1 MSNSTLAIINSK
13 NRLSES
19 ISSSNFSYNIGS
31 AIEIQ
36 EIAIKSISLPNTA
49 YNITLYNNR
58 LDYVYGGVPKTVS
71 LPYGQYDVATLI
83 TSLTTLMTNAGSPVT
98 ITQNPLT
105 YKLKFLFT
113 LATYFNIDTLSTL
126 PYYIGFNLKN
136 VSQFPI
142 SASPTILAP
151 NVPNLQGTNNY
162 YVASRTL
169 GQGTNAL
176 LYNAVRNLAII
187 AVIPNN
193 VPYGSII
200 QYMPTDILLDLKLYA
215 SKQNIQQIDIVIL
228 DTDFNI
234 VDLNGS
240 DVELCFK
247 CYMKS
252 RVEEWSNK

>member
-1 MSNSTLAIINSK
+1 MANSTLAIINSK

-31 AIEIQ
+31 SIEIQ
-36 EIAIKSISLPNTA
+36 ELAIKSISLPNTA
-49 YNITLYNNR
+49 YNINVHNYKLKINYNST
-58 LDYVYGGVPKTVS
+58 DVSIIVPV
-71 LPYGQYDVATLI
+71 GQYAIDSLIIKI
-83 TSLTTLMTNAGSPVT
+83 TSLLASQGVLVV
-98 ITQNPLT
+98 ITQDPIT
-105 YKLKFLFT
+105 YKLLYTFT
-113 LATYFNIDTLSTL
+113 LPTFIYIDTTSTL
-126 PYYIGFNLKN
+126 PYYIGFNLKS
-136 VSQFPI
+136 VLQYPFLPSLI
-142 SASPTILAP
+142 ILGP
-151 NVPNLQGTNNY
+151 SVPNLQGTNNY

-176 LYNAVRNLAII
+176 LFNAVQNLAII

-193 VPYGSII
+193 IPYGSII
-200 QYMPTDILLDLKLYA
+200 QYTPTDILLDLKLYA

-247 CYMKS
+247 CYIKS
-252 RVEEWSNK
+252 RVEVFGK

>member
-1 MSNSTLAIINSK
+1 MANSTLVIINSK

-19 ISSSNFSYNIGS
+19 ISSTNFSYNIGS
-31 AIEIQ
+31 SIEIQ
-36 EIAIKSISLPNTA
+36 ELAIKSISLPNTA

-58 LDYVYGGVPKTVS
+58 LNYIYGGISKSVA
-71 LPYGQYDVATLI
+71 LPYGQYDISTLI
-83 TSLTTLMTNAGSPVT
+83 TTLSTLMNNAGSTVS
-98 ITQNPLT
+98 ITQDPLT
-105 YKLKFLFT
+105 YRLTFYFT
-113 LATYFNIDTLSTL
+113 LATFFYIDTVSTL
-126 PYYIGFNLKN
+126 PNYIGFNLRN
-136 VSQFPI
+136 VNQFPI
-142 SASPTILAP
+142 SASPTVIAP

-176 LYNAVRNLAII
+176 LYNAIQNLSII

-228 DTDFNI
+228 DTDFNV
-234 VDLNGS
+234 VDLNGAE
-240 DVELCFK
+240 VELCFK
-247 CYMKS
+247 CYIKS
-252 RVEEWSNK
+252 RVEAYSN

>member
-1 MSNSTLAIINSK
+1 MANSTLAIINSK

-19 ISSSNFSYNIGS
+19 ISSTNFSYNIGS

-36 EIAIKSISLPNTA
+36 ELAIKSISLPNTA
-49 YNITLYNNR
+49 YNITIYNNR
-58 LDYVYGGVPKTVS
+58 LNYVNGGVPKVVI
-71 LPYGQYDVATLI
+71 LPFGQYDISTLI
-83 TSLTTLMTNAGSPVT
+83 TTLTTLMTSAGSPVI

-105 YKLKFLFT
+105 YKLKFEFV
-113 LATYFNIDTLSTL
+113 LATYFIIDTVSTL
-126 PYYIGFNLKN
+126 PNYIGFNLKN

-142 SASPTILAP
+142 SAVPTIIAP

-176 LYNAVRNLAII
+176 LFNAIQNLSII
-187 AVIPNN
+187 AVIPNTA
-193 VPYGSII
+193 PYGSII
-200 QYMPTDILLDLKLYA
+200 HYTPPDILLDLKLYA

-228 DTDFNI
+228 DTNFNI

-240 DVELCFK
+240 EVELCFK
-247 CYMKS
+247 CYIKS
-252 RVEEWSNK
+252 RVEVFGK